1 MQYRP
6 IFFLAVFRAYLPY
19 KLPVLPPK
27 YFVGPNCYVLR
38 YARQIFSWVP
48 NLHKRRISQ
57 PVLGFDIT
65 VRASAFTGAGVGIN
79 ARLPDMALYTSPVY
93 FSFRAK
99 NDITRPQ
106 RKTSC
111 SNGRGV
117 FAISLRFPLENSAVQ
132 SLRGGIFGVKQHV
145 YQGTALY
152 GRFALPLIIRKHK
165 GRRSLRLLFSPAT
178 SLPSRGQP
186 FRLWSPLP

>member
-1 MQYRP
+1 MLLSLLERSAQYGQLCPLLLRLLTDASHSLFLLTALPALDASQIAAGVYDNCNTGPSFFWRP
-6 IFFLAVFRAYLPY
+6 FALTCHTTP
-19 KLPVLPPK
+19 PVLPPE

-79 ARLPDMALYTSPVY
+79 ARLPDMALYASPVY

-99 NDITRPQ
+99 NGITRPQ

-117 FAISLRFPLENSAVQ
+117 FAIS
-132 SLRGGIFGVKQHV
+132 
-145 YQGTALY
+145 
-152 GRFALPLIIRKHK
+152 
-165 GRRSLRLLFSPAT
+165 
-178 SLPSRGQP
+178 
-186 FRLWSPLP
+186 

>member
-1 MQYRP
+1 MPP
-6 IFFLAVFRAYLPY
+6 IHCFFSQRYQLWMRHRYPQVFMIIAIPAHLFLAVFRAYLPY
-19 KLPVLPPK
+19 KLPVLPPE

-106 RKTSC
+106 MKTSC

-117 FAISLRFPLENSAVQ
+117 FAIS
-132 SLRGGIFGVKQHV
+132 
-145 YQGTALY
+145 
-152 GRFALPLIIRKHK
+152 
-165 GRRSLRLLFSPAT
+165 
-178 SLPSRGQP
+178 
-186 FRLWSPLP
+186 

>member
-1 MQYRP
+1 MLLSLLERSAQYGQLCPLLLRLLTDASHSLFLLTALP
-6 IFFLAVFRAYLPY
+6 ALDASQIAAGVYDNCNTGPSFFWRSFALTCHTNSPCCHQNILLDRTVTSSGTRGRF
-19 KLPVLPPK
+19 
-27 YFVGPNCYVLR
+27 
-38 YARQIFSWVP
+38 FSWVP

-117 FAISLRFPLENSAVQ
+117 FAIS
-132 SLRGGIFGVKQHV
+132 
-145 YQGTALY
+145 
-152 GRFALPLIIRKHK
+152 
-165 GRRSLRLLFSPAT
+165 
-178 SLPSRGQP
+178 
-186 FRLWSPLP
+186 

>member
-65 VRASAFTGAGVGIN
+65 VRASAFTKTGVGIN

-99 NDITRPQ
+99 T
-106 RKTSC
+106 TS
-111 SNGRGV
+111 RG
-117 FAISLRFPLENSAVQ
+117 LK
-132 SLRGGIFGVKQHV
+132 GKQAAP
-145 YQGTALY
+145 TAEV
-152 GRFALPLIIRKHK
+152 
-165 GRRSLRLLFSPAT
+165 
-178 SLPSRGQP
+178 SLPSAKD
-186 FRLWSPLP
+186 SPSKTPPYKVFEGESLVSNSMSIKVPPYMVVLLCR

>member
-1 MQYRP
+1 MLLSLLERSAQYGQLCPLLLRLLTDASHSLFLLTALP
-6 IFFLAVFRAYLPY
+6 ALDASQIAAGVYDNCNTGPSFFFRAYLPY

-99 NDITRPQ
+99 NGITRPQ

-117 FAISLRFPLENSAVQ
+117 FAIS
-132 SLRGGIFGVKQHV
+132 
-145 YQGTALY
+145 
-152 GRFALPLIIRKHK
+152 
-165 GRRSLRLLFSPAT
+165 
-178 SLPSRGQP
+178 
-186 FRLWSPLP
+186 

>member
-1 MQYRP
+1 MLLSLLERSAQYGQLCPLLLRLLTDASHSLFLLTALPALDASQIAAGVYDNWQYRP

-19 KLPVLPPK
+19 KLPVLPPE

-38 YARQIFSWVP
+38 YAREIFSWVP

-79 ARLPDMALYTSPVY
+79 ARLPDMALYTSPVC

-117 FAISLRFPLENSAVQ
+117 FAIS
-132 SLRGGIFGVKQHV
+132 
-145 YQGTALY
+145 
-152 GRFALPLIIRKHK
+152 
-165 GRRSLRLLFSPAT
+165 
-178 SLPSRGQP
+178 
-186 FRLWSPLP
+186 

>member
-27 YFVGPNCYVLR
+27 YIVGPNCYVLR
-38 YARQIFSWVP
+38 YARKIFSWVP

-93 FSFRAK
+93 FSFRA
-99 NDITRPQ
+99 NNGITRPQ
-106 RKTSC
+106 RK
-111 SNGRGV
+111 V
-117 FAISLRFPLENSAVQ
+117 
-132 SLRGGIFGVKQHV
+132 
-145 YQGTALY
+145 
-152 GRFALPLIIRKHK
+152 
-165 GRRSLRLLFSPAT
+165 
-178 SLPSRGQP
+178 SLPSAKD
-186 FRLWSPLP
+186 SPSKTPLYRVFEGESLVSNSMSIKVPPYMVVLLCR